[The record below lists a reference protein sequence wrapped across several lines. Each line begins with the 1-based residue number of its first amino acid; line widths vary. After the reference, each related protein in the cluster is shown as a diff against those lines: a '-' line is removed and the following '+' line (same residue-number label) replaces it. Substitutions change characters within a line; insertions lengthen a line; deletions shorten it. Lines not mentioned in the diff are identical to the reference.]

1 VLSDFPFKDEP
12 IEIGIDEAGRGPVL
26 GPMVYGCV
34 FWPASRGHE
43 MRTKYG
49 FNDSKQVTEEMREK
63 MFEEIKTME
72 VTELGWMIHASMPE
86 DLSSVMLHVGNGQTL
101 NTVSYNAAFG
111 LLKHVLKLGFKVKS
125 IICDQVG
132 PP

>member
-1 VLSDFPFKDEP
+1 MLSDFPFKDEP

-86 DLSSVMLHVGNGQTL
+86 DLSSVMLHVGNG
-101 NTVSYNAAFG
+101 
-111 LLKHVLKLGFKVKS
+111 
-125 IICDQVG
+125 
-132 PP
+132 